1 MLDHI
6 LLDFV
11 ANLKS
16 SLESSML
23 EKAGVEERFQIDVW
37 LGDISFETSY
47 SLPGED
53 NPPTVR
59 ADISVEWPTWSQSN
73 FRSWTLGEGFEEGAD
88 INVEVAIRAQHRRG
102 SLLLDDYIN
111 SLPSRSPEM
120 FSTRFELTSVSTE
133 TAYDPNSKEKENSM
147 EFVYDATLHLDENLI
162 EDAVG
167 LERELEPF
175 GAWTASLLVKVSDLK
190 LNTSGELD

>member
-23 EKAGVEERFQIDVW
+23 EKAGVEERFQVDVW

-88 INVEVAIRAQHRRG
+88 INVEIAIRAQHKRG
-102 SLLLDDYIN
+102 SLVVDEYIN
-111 SLPSRSPEM
+111 SLPSHSPEM
-120 FSTRFELTSVSTE
+120 FSTRFELTSVSSE
-133 TAYDPNSKEKENSM
+133 SAYDPNSKEKENSL
-147 EFVYDATLHLDENLI
+147 EFVFDATLHLDESFV
-162 EDAVG
+162 EDALG

-190 LNTSGELD
+190 LNTSGEIE

>member
-59 ADISVEWPTWSQSN
+59 ADISLEWPTWSQSN

-88 INVEVAIRAQHRRG
+88 INVEVAIRAQHRKNPLELNEYT
-102 SLLLDDYIN
+102 S
-111 SLPSRSPEM
+111 SLPASSPTM
-120 FSTRFELTSVSTE
+120 FATRFELTSISEE
-133 TAYDPNSKEKENSM
+133 TSYEPNSKEKENSI
-147 EFVYDATLHLDENLI
+147 EFVYDATLHIDENLV
-162 EDAVG
+162 EDQTA

-175 GAWTASLLVKVSDLK
+175 GAWIASLLVRVSDLK
-190 LNTSGELD
+190 LTR

>member
-53 NPPTVR
+53 NPPTR
-59 ADISVEWPTWSQSN
+59 K
-73 FRSWTLGEGFEEGAD
+73 GENKKGQNDEYGKKKRK
-88 INVEVAIRAQHRRG
+88 N
-102 SLLLDDYIN
+102 
-111 SLPSRSPEM
+111 
-120 FSTRFELTSVSTE
+120 
-133 TAYDPNSKEKENSM
+133 EKK
-147 EFVYDATLHLDENLI
+147 
-162 EDAVG
+162 
-167 LERELEPF
+167 REP
-175 GAWTASLLVKVSDLK
+175 K
-190 LNTSGELD
+190 